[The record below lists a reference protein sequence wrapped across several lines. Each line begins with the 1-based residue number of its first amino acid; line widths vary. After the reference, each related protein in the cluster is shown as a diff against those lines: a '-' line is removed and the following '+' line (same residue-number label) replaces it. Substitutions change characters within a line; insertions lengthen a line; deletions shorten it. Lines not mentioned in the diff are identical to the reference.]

1 MAILFHVGQQRN
13 CRKAIRWNPRLTC
26 GKQKKIFKSFVSYGI
41 KPHVLPARQDAKQV
55 KACFLIDNFI
65 VAHTSAL
72 QAGCHKSVYFQQVA
86 G

>member
-1 MAILFHVGQQRN
+1 
-13 CRKAIRWNPRLTC
+13 
-26 GKQKKIFKSFVSYGI
+26 
-41 KPHVLPARQDAKQV
+41 LPARQDAKQV

-72 QAGCHKSVYFQQVA
+72 QAGCHKPVYFQQVA